1 LLPTYQ
7 DLNRDFLSVIE
18 RYAKAQTVEEK
29 VELLKNAREILKQA
43 QEQVA
48 QFQDEIDRVRKT
60 GQEMT
65 PLPPRGLPPAKP
77 FPKPITTPPKPESP
91 HGSRMSEEWHQIDCG
106 ERGHDRLSDRSNFH

>member
-1 LLPTYQ
+1 MLPTYQ

-48 QFQDEIDRVRKT
+48 QFQDEIDRMRKA
-60 GQEMT
+60 G
-65 PLPPRGLPPAKP
+65 
-77 FPKPITTPPKPESP
+77 
-91 HGSRMSEEWHQIDCG
+91 
-106 ERGHDRLSDRSNFH
+106 